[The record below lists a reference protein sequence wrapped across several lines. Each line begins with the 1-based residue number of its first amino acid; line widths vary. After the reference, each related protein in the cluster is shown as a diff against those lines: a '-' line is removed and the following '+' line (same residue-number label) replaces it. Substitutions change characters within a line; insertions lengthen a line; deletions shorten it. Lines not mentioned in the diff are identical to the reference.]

1 MKHAKMQPAG
11 ATGVKTLL
19 RFPAGLLN
27 WSNTKTRLVAI
38 HTISQ
43 PALSTFLQNIE
54 RRILVIIAARSLTN
68 CYTSASNAKPLS
80 SKIWY
85 GEKIMVY
92 QRVLKNAKYCPLCNG
107 DTSVTDS
114 RPNNNAIGLVRT
126 RKCKA
131 CGHRFTT
138 IEITTAEFY
147 ELINSKEK

>member
-1 MKHAKMQPAG
+1 
-11 ATGVKTLL
+11 
-19 RFPAGLLN
+19 
-27 WSNTKTRLVAI
+27 
-38 HTISQ
+38 
-43 PALSTFLQNIE
+43 
-54 RRILVIIAARSLTN
+54 
-68 CYTSASNAKPLS
+68 
-80 SKIWY
+80 
-85 GEKIMVY
+85 MVY

-114 RPNNNAIGLVRT
+114 RPNANAIGLVRT